1 MNDFEKQTPIKNLDV
16 LIKNMEPV
24 EGPACAFCQIDYQTF
39 KSLDAMP
46 LAMFSESEG
55 VTAIY
60 PVEVAESL
68 GLPISWTGT
77 QITLNVHSSLDAVG
91 FLARITTALA
101 KQGISVNAFSPV
113 SHDHLFVKPE
123 DAEKTMSILIEMI
136 RAAG

>member
-1 MNDFEKQTPIKNLDV
+1 MQSPIKNLDV

-24 EGPACAFCQIDYQTF
+24 KGPTCAFCQIDDRTF
-39 KSLDAMP
+39 RSIAAMP

-60 PVEVAESL
+60 PLEVAESL
-68 GLPISWTGT
+68 GLPISWVGT

-101 KQGISVNAFSPV
+101 AHDISVNAFSPV

-123 DAEKTMSILIEMI
+123 DVEKTMATLLAMARMAE
-136 RAAG
+136 